1 MHAMQEFK
9 STAHQANQLLTS
21 LQMSSENIKGLV
33 KHEVAKAVRIAQ
45 DEMRGEVEM
54 LKARVRELEGK
65 AGIEPREEGQGEAQ
79 GEGDKEKEKELEK
92 EGKKVEGAMEED

>member
-45 DEMRGEVEM
+45 DEM